1 MNKKDDLNRRTNNL
15 KSFKGLAK
23 FLKDFQEDDTPAE
36 DMAIKMEE
44 AFEKVWKKHKPDI
57 ERSNKFE
64 NKEEQ

>member
-44 AFEKVWKKHKPDI
+44 AFEKAWKKHKADI
-57 ERSNKFE
+57 EQLNNLE
-64 NKEEQ
+64 NKEK